1 MPELPEVETI
11 KNQLAEK
18 IIGKKIEKVKI
29 FLPKMVKTP
38 LNAFKRAILNS
49 VINNIQRRA
58 KLIIVDLSCGY
69 SLLIHLKMTGQLITR
84 RKQKTANSKQQ
95 NKHTHLIFY
104 LNDGNQLLFND
115 LRQFGYIK
123 LLKTSEAEKLLEK
136 EYGPEPL
143 ENNFTI
149 KAFKNILMR
158 KPMGKRKSFSKNP
171 SFRPTGRKI
180 KQFLMDQK
188 NIAGIGNLY
197 ADEILF
203 FAGVMPTRKISTLT
217 GKEIEKILAGIKK
230 ILKEAIEYRGSS
242 VDNYLD
248 ARGKTGKYHLRLKV
262 YGRKSQPC
270 KKCKAKIQKIKLAGR
285 GTHFCPKCQK

>member
-11 KNQLAEK
+11 KNQLVEK

-38 LNAFKRAILNS
+38 LSIFKGAVLNS
-49 VINNIQRRA
+49 VINSIRRRA
-58 KLIIVDLSCGY
+58 KLIIIDLSGGH
-69 SLLIHLKMTGQLITR
+69 SLLIHLKMTGQLIYEE
-84 RKQKTANSKQQ
+84 SKILNQELR
-95 NKHTHLIFY
+95 KHTRVIFDFV
-104 LNDGNQLLFND
+104 NGNRLLFND

-123 LLKTSEAEKLLEK
+123 LLKTNEAEKLFEK

-149 KAFKNILMR
+149 KTFKNILMR
-158 KPMGKRKSFSKNP
+158 KPMAKRKSFSKNP

-203 FAGVMPTRKISTLT
+203 FAGVMPARKISTLT
-217 GKEIEKILAGIKK
+217 DKEIEKILTGIKK
-230 ILKEAIEYRGSS
+230 ILKEAIKYRGSS

-248 ARGKTGKYHLRLKV
+248 ARGKTGEYHLRLKV
-262 YGRKSQPC
+262 YGHKGQPC
-270 KKCKAKIQKIKLAGR
+270 KKCKNKIQKIKLAGR